1 VQRKKEEELV
11 LKALSYYPKVIEL
24 SHICL
29 AALRFQEIL
38 DVSLQLQEEGTLLI
52 ADIFLEH

>member
-24 SHICL
+24 SHKK
-29 AALRFQEIL
+29 RSKYF
-38 DVSLQLQEEGTLLI
+38 VNKKRMR
-52 ADIFLEH
+52 IFVPSINRKRI